1 MKILKIILVL
11 FFFTSTC
18 FSQQQSPNILLIIA
32 DDMGIDSTPGFGI
45 NEDLP
50 STPTLDSLREKGLSF
65 TNCWAAPQC
74 SPTRAAIMSGKYGI
88 KTGVMR
94 PPLILDTSH
103 TSLFTKIK
111 EQSITDYSMG
121 LIGKWHIGGSGTSNY
136 SHPKDSGVPY
146 YEGVFTSQVDD
157 YYNWTKVNSE
167 ENEEQVNEYVTTHLT
182 NNAISWIDD
191 QTKPWFLWL
200 AYNAPHTPFHLPPN
214 ELHSQGVLPIDQASI
229 DANPLPYYMAML
241 E

>member
-1 MKILKIILVL
+1 MRILKIILVL
-11 FFFTSTC
+11 FFFSPIC

-94 PPLILDTSH
+94 PP
-103 TSLFTKIK
+103 
-111 EQSITDYSMG
+111 
-121 LIGKWHIGGSGTSNY
+121 
-136 SHPKDSGVPY
+136 
-146 YEGVFTSQVDD
+146 
-157 YYNWTKVNSE
+157 
-167 ENEEQVNEYVTTHLT
+167 
-182 NNAISWIDD
+182 
-191 QTKPWFLWL
+191 
-200 AYNAPHTPFHLPPN
+200 
-214 ELHSQGVLPIDQASI
+214 
-229 DANPLPYYMAML
+229 
-241 E
+241 